1 MKELQKV
8 EDAIAETRKL
18 FNDLNTIRDRSKLSE
33 MQGKTMNVM
42 NYLMDLRSALSTFD
56 DRLSKLEKIEKILA
70 E

>member
-1 MKELQKV
+1 LKELQKV
-8 EDAIAETRKL
+8 EDAISETRKL

-42 NYLMDLRSALSTFD
+42 NCLMDLKSALSTFD
-56 DRLSKLEKIEKILA
+56 VRLSKLEKIEKILA

>member
-42 NYLMDLRSALSTFD
+42 NCLMDLRSALSTFD

>member
-1 MKELQKV
+1 VKELQKV
-8 EDAIAETRKL
+8 ENAISETRKL

-33 MQGKTMNVM
+33 MQGKTMNIM
-42 NYLMDLRSALSTFD
+42 NCLMDLRSALSTFD

>member
-33 MQGKTMNVM
+33 MQGKTMNVT
-42 NYLMDLRSALSTFD
+42 NCLIDLRSALWLFS
-56 DRLSKLEKIEKILA
+56 LSRG
-70 E
+70 

>member
-8 EDAIAETRKL
+8 EDAISETRKL

-42 NYLMDLRSALSTFD
+42 NCLMDLRSVLSTFNV
-56 DRLSKLEKIEKILA
+56 RLSKLEKIEKILA

>member
-8 EDAIAETRKL
+8 EDAISETRKL

>member
-8 EDAIAETRKL
+8 EDAISETRKL

-42 NYLMDLRSALSTFD
+42 NCLMDLRSALSTFD

>member
-1 MKELQKV
+1 M
-8 EDAIAETRKL
+8 EDAISETRKL

>member
-42 NYLMDLRSALSTFD
+42 NCLMDLRSALSTFD
-56 DRLSKLEKIEKILA
+56 DRLSKLEKIEAILA

>member
-1 MKELQKV
+1 VKELQKV
-8 EDAIAETRKL
+8 EDAISETRKL

-42 NYLMDLRSALSTFD
+42 NCLMDLRSALSTFD